1 MNQTIEKY
9 LNTLF
14 EGLNLSDEL
23 KEELSLNLNDK
34 YDDLINDGVDPE
46 TAYKQV
52 IAGIGDIEELSQTPN
67 NINQNVEIN
76 IQHAPNRNLKIG
88 IAVFLFIMSVVPLI
102 ILDEFAPDLEVIGV
116 AIMFVFIASGVMILI
131 TLPKGLNVSEEN
143 KPKKEP
149 KVETP
154 KNKLKQSIQGLL
166 WTCTILVFFLLTY
179 MDISSP
185 WLIFVIAGLG
195 AQLIEV
201 LMTEEKGKNLKSIVI
216 SAIWTLM
223 VVLFFTLRFNYS
235 WLFFILGAILTQLV
249 NILFELKEAT
259 DDIENK

>member
-1 MNQTIEKY
+1 M
-9 LNTLF
+9 
-14 EGLNLSDEL
+14 
-23 KEELSLNLNDK
+23 
-34 YDDLINDGVDPE
+34 
-46 TAYKQV
+46 
-52 IAGIGDIEELSQTPN
+52 
-67 NINQNVEIN
+67 
-76 IQHAPNRNLKIG
+76 
-88 IAVFLFIMSVVPLI
+88 FIL
-102 ILDEFAPDLEVIGV
+102 V
-116 AIMFVFIASGVMILI
+116 AIGVMILI

-143 KPKKEP
+143 KTKKEP
-149 KVETP
+149 VVETP

-166 WTCTILVFFLLTY
+166 WTCTILVFFLLNY

-201 LMTEEKGKNLKSIVI
+201 LITEEKGESLKTIVV

-223 VVLFFTLRFNYS
+223 VVLFFTIRINYS

-249 NILFELKEAT
+249 NILFELKEPT

>member
-14 EGLNLSDEL
+14 EGLDISDEL

-34 YDDLINDGVDPE
+34 YDDLINDGVDAV

-52 IAGIGDIEELSQTPN
+52 IAGIGDIQELTQAPN
-67 NINQNVEIN
+67 NINQSVEIN

-102 ILDEFAPDLEVIGV
+102 ILDEFAPDLEVIGIASMFVLV
-116 AIMFVFIASGVMILI
+116 AIGVMILI
-131 TLPKGLNVSEEN
+131 TLPKGLSVSEDS
-143 KPKKEP
+143 KKEV

-179 MDISSP
+179 MEISSP

-201 LMTEEKGKNLKSIVI
+201 LMSEEKSKSLKTIVI

-223 VVLFFTLRFNYS
+223 VVLFFTIRINYS
-235 WLFFILGAILTQLV
+235 WLFFILGAVLTQLV
-249 NILFELKEAT
+249 NILFELKEST
-259 DDIENK
+259 DDIEN